1 MSDVDTLVPD
11 PKVAEE
17 FHTTL
22 MTLWRWDH
30 DPAKAA
36 LGWPPKV
43 KIDKS
48 LTVHQGVIEFPVP
61 PARNLAMENETNL
74 ALGHRRSPKSRPGG
88 FSPEIHLLWLAG
100 PT

>member
-1 MSDVDTLVPD
+1 MSEVDSLVPD
-11 PKVAEE
+11 PKVAQE

-43 KIDKS
+43 KI
-48 LTVHQGVIEFPVP
+48 G
-61 PARNLAMENETNL
+61 ARNYRHRSQIEAFKANLLKRALAERE
-74 ALGHRRSPKSRPGG
+74 A
-88 FSPEIHLLWLAG
+88 AA
-100 PT
+100 

>member
-11 PKVAEE
+11 PTVAKE

-30 DPAKAA
+30 DPAKVA

-43 KIDKS
+43 KI
-48 LTVHQGVIEFPVP
+48 G
-61 PARNLAMENETNL
+61 ARNYRHRSALEMFKRNLLRRALAERG
-74 ALGHRRSPKSRPGG
+74 A
-88 FSPEIHLLWLAG
+88 
-100 PT
+100 PTERAAS

>member
-1 MSDVDTLVPD
+1 MIRDVSRRGDRSISVSTDIDSLVPD
-11 PKVAEE
+11 PTVAKE

-43 KIDKS
+43 KI
-48 LTVHQGVIEFPVP
+48 G
-61 PARNLAMENETNL
+61 ARNYRHRSALESFKANLLQRALAERE
-74 ALGHRRSPKSRPGG
+74 A
-88 FSPEIHLLWLAG
+88 AA
-100 PT
+100 

>member
-1 MSDVDTLVPD
+1 MSDIDSLVPD

-30 DPAKAA
+30 DPAKVA

-43 KIDKS
+43 KI
-48 LTVHQGVIEFPVP
+48 G
-61 PARNLAMENETNL
+61 ARNYRHRSALESFKANLLRRALAERE
-74 ALGHRRSPKSRPGG
+74 AAS
-88 FSPEIHLLWLAG
+88 A
-100 PT
+100 

>member
-1 MSDVDTLVPD
+1 MQNVDSLVPD

-30 DPAKAA
+30 DPTKVA

-43 KIDKS
+43 KIGDRNYRSRNLIEAFKRNLITAALDARQSPAPKS
-48 LTVHQGVIEFPVP
+48 LRGAHASKVV
-61 PARNLAMENETNL
+61 A
-74 ALGHRRSPKSRPGG
+74 
-88 FSPEIHLLWLAG
+88 
-100 PT
+100 

>member
-30 DPAKAA
+30 DPKKAA

-43 KIDKS
+43 K
-48 LTVHQGVIEFPVP
+48 
-61 PARNLAMENETNL
+61 ANLL
-74 ALGHRRSPKSRPGG
+74 RRALVER
-88 FSPEIHLLWLAG
+88 EAAA
-100 PT
+100 